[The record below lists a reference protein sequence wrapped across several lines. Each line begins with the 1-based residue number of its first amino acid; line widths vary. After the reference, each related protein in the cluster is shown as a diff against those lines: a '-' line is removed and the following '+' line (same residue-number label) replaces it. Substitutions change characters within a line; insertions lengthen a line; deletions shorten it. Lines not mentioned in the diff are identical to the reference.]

1 MLLAMDTT
9 GKAFTMV
16 ALAKTMELPEGCLKK
31 AYDDIKR
38 IYAPNTTTQAVML
51 MKEFGNCKPK
61 SGKTD
66 LMYGSMSWRVSR

>member
-16 ALAKTMELPEGCLKK
+16 ALVKTMELLEGCLKK

-38 IYAPNTTTQAVML
+38 IYAPNTR
-51 MKEFGNCKPK
+51 C
-61 SGKTD
+61 
-66 LMYGSMSWRVSR
+66 